1 MSFLSEKFSAESEA
15 ARLRGK
21 YGHLSGVAL
30 LEALVSNELNGQLML
45 SSSFG
50 AESAVLLDL
59 VSQVDTT
66 IPVIFLDT
74 RRLFG
79 ETLRYQK
86 SLTDHFGLE
95 DVRVIRPDDGVLQRL
110 DPNDMMFATDPDK
123 CCSLRKVL
131 PLDKQL
137 KNMGNLGYKGWITG
151 RKNFQSSTRDSLQPI
166 EADTDFI
173 KVNPLYDW
181 SSADIKQAFIT
192 KNLPPHPL
200 VADGFKSIGCMPCTS
215 RVAPGESDR
224 SGRWAG
230 QDKTE
235 CGIHTNRDAPLP
247 GIN

>member
-1 MSFLSEKFSAESEA
+1 MSSSSEKFCAEAEA
-15 ARLRGK
+15 AKLRGR
-21 YGHLSGVAL
+21 YGHLSGEAL
-30 LEALVSNELNGQLML
+30 LEALVDNELNGQLML

-59 VSQVDTT
+59 VSRVDTS

-86 SLTDHFGLE
+86 TLADHFGLE

-123 CCSLRKVL
+123 CCSLRKVH

-151 RKNFQSSTRDSLQPI
+151 RKNFQASTRDSLQSI
-166 EADTDFI
+166 EANIDFI
-173 KVNPLYDW
+173 KVNPLHDW
-181 SSADIKQAFIT
+181 SSADIKQAFIA

-235 CGIHTNRDAPLP
+235 CGIHTNRDAAQL

>member
-1 MSFLSEKFSAESEA
+1 MSPSSEKFCAEAKA
-15 ARLRGK
+15 AQLRGK
-21 YGHLSGVAL
+21 YGHLSGAAL
-30 LEALVSNELNGQLML
+30 LEALVSNELNGQLIL

-110 DPNDMMFATDPDK
+110 DPDDMLFATEPDK
-123 CCSLRKVL
+123 CCNLRKVQ
-131 PLDKQL
+131 PLDKLL

-151 RKNFQSSTRDSLQPI
+151 RKNFQSATRDSLQSI
-166 EADTDFI
+166 EADVDLI

-181 SSADIKQAFIT
+181 TSADIKQAFIA

-215 RVAPGESDR
+215 RVAPGEDDR

-235 CGIHTNRDAPLP
+235 CGIHTSRISAASN
-247 GIN
+247 IN